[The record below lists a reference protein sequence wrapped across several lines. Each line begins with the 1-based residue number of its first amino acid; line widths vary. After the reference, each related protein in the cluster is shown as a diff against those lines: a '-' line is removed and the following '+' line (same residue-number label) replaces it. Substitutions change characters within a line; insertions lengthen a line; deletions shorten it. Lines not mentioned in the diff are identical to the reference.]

1 MQIHVLKYYYVNTH
15 EIHMHSTLSMHK
27 TIKVLVIMLANLCRR
42 HNLTEL

>member
-15 EIHMHSTLSMHK
+15 EIRMHSTMHK
-27 TIKVLVIMLANLCRR
+27 TINVLVIMLANLCRR